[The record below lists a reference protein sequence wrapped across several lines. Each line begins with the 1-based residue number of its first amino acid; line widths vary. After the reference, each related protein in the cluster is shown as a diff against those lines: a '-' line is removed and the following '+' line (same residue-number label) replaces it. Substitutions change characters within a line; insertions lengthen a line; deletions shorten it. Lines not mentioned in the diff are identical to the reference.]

1 LRANHQLSAGVTSDE
16 ERGVVNKLGHP
27 DVEDLLGAYA
37 LDALDPDERDAVD
50 LHLRECPRC
59 RAEVA
64 DFRETAS
71 LLAYGGAEAPPGVW
85 EKIQASLEEAP
96 PRLELARVVPI
107 DQARAKRWQ
116 RLLVANAAVVLLIA
130 ALAVVALR
138 RDPSPSD
145 DGLRGD
151 FAAAIGHPD
160 AKNVH
165 LAAAGGEGS
174 VDLVL
179 LDGQAYLYRNSLP
192 ALREDETYQL
202 WGQQGETKVSLGVLG
217 AKPGQLVV
225 AADASYE
232 ALAITA
238 EKKPGVVSSSNP
250 AVVAG
255 LVPD

>member
-1 LRANHQLSAGVTSDE
+1 MTLR
-16 ERGVVNKLGHP
+16 HP
-27 DVEDLLGAYA
+27 EVEDLLGAYA

-107 DQARAKRWQ
+107 DQARKKRWQ
-116 RLLVANAAVVLLIA
+116 QLLVANAAAVLVIA
-130 ALAVVALR
+130 ALAAVALR
-138 RDPSPSD
+138 SGGGGDSPP
-145 DGLRGD
+145 GD
-151 FAAAIGHPD
+151 LAALVADAASHPD
-160 AKNVH
+160 ARSVR
-165 LAAAGGEGS
+165 LDAASGTGS
-174 VDLVL
+174 ADLVL
-179 LDGQAYLYRNSLP
+179 LDGKAYLVRNSLP
-192 ALREDETYQL
+192 PLDDDETYQL

-217 AKPGQLVV
+217 SKPGQLVV

-232 ALAITA
+232 AMAITA

-255 LVPD
+255 LVHD

>member
-1 LRANHQLSAGVTSDE
+1 MSALR
-16 ERGVVNKLGHP
+16 HP

-37 LDALDPDERDAVD
+37 LDALEPDEHDAVE
-50 LHLRECPRC
+50 LHLRDCPRC

-64 DFRETAS
+64 DFRETAA

-96 PRLELARVVPI
+96 PRLELARVIPI
-107 DQARAKRWQ
+107 DRSSRWRQ
-116 RLLVANAAVVLLIA
+116 VLVANAAVLLIVA
-130 ALAVVALR
+130 ALAVIAVR
-138 RDPSPSD
+138 RDSSD
-145 DGLRGD
+145 DGARSE
-151 FAAAIGHPD
+151 FAAALGHPD
-160 AKNVH
+160 ATPVH

-174 VDLVL
+174 ADLVL
-179 LDGQAYLYRNSLP
+179 LDGQAYLVRNSLP
-192 ALREDETYQL
+192 PLGADETYQL

-217 AKPGQLVV
+217 SKPGRLVL

-232 ALAITA
+232 AIAITA

-255 LVPD
+255 LVPVD

>member
-1 LRANHQLSAGVTSDE
+1 MSALR
-16 ERGVVNKLGHP
+16 HP

-37 LDALDPDERDAVD
+37 LDALEPDERDAVE
-50 LHLRECPRC
+50 LHLRDCPRC

-64 DFRETAS
+64 DFRETAA
-71 LLAYGGAEAPPGVW
+71 LLAFGGAEAPPGVW

-107 DQARAKRWQ
+107 DRSPRWRQ
-116 RLLVANAAVVLLIA
+116 VLVANAAVLLIVG
-130 ALAVVALR
+130 ALAVMALR
-138 RDPSPSD
+138 RDSSPSD
-145 DGLRGD
+145 DDTRSE
-151 FAAAIGHPD
+151 FAAAIVHPD
-160 AKNVH
+160 ATPVH

-179 LDGQAYLYRNSLP
+179 LEGQAYLVRHSLP
-192 ALREDETYQL
+192 PLSEGETYQL

-217 AKPGQLVV
+217 PKPGRLVL

-232 ALAITA
+232 AIAITA
-238 EKKPGVVSSSNP
+238 EKKPGVVASSNP

-255 LVPD
+255 LVPVD

>member
-1 LRANHQLSAGVTSDE
+1 MTTLR
-16 ERGVVNKLGHP
+16 HP

-37 LDALDPDERDAVD
+37 LDALDPDERDAVE

-64 DFRETAS
+64 EFRETAS

-107 DQARAKRWQ
+107 DHARKNRWQ
-116 RLLVANAAVVLLIA
+116 RILVANAAVILVIA

-138 RDPSPSD
+138 RDSSPS
-145 DGLRGD
+145 GEGSRSD

-160 AKNVH
+160 AKAVH

-174 VDLVL
+174 ADLVL
-179 LDGQAYLYRNSLP
+179 LEGQVYLVRNSLP
-192 ALREDETYQL
+192 PLADDETYQL

-217 AKPGQLVV
+217 SKPGRLVV

-232 ALAITA
+232 AMAITA
-238 EKKPGVVSSSNP
+238 EKKPGVVSSSNA

>member
-1 LRANHQLSAGVTSDE
+1 MSSLR
-16 ERGVVNKLGHP
+16 HP

-37 LDALDPDERDAVD
+37 LDALDEGERDAVE
-50 LHLRECPRC
+50 LHLRDCPRC

-64 DFRETAS
+64 DFRETAA

-107 DQARAKRWQ
+107 DRSRRW
-116 RLLVANAAVVLLIA
+116 REILVANAAVLLIIA
-130 ALAVVALR
+130 AVAVMAVR
-138 RDPSPSD
+138 RDSSAPD
-145 DGLRGD
+145 DGGVRGE
-151 FAAAIGHPD
+151 FASAIGHPD
-160 AKNVH
+160 AKAVH

-179 LDGQAYLYRNSLP
+179 LDGQAYLIRNSLP
-192 ALREDETYQL
+192 PLGADETYQL

-217 AKPGQLVV
+217 SKPGQLVV

-232 ALAITA
+232 AIAITA
-238 EKKPGVVSSSNP
+238 EKKPGVVSSTNP
-250 AVVAG
+250 AIVAG
-255 LVPD
+255 LVPAD

>member
-1 LRANHQLSAGVTSDE
+1 MSNVMR
-16 ERGVVNKLGHP
+16 HP
-27 DVEDLLGAYA
+27 DVEDFLGAYA
-37 LDALDPDERDAVD
+37 LDALEDDERDAVA
-50 LHLRECPRC
+50 LHLRDCPRC

-64 DFRETAS
+64 DFRETAA

-107 DQARAKRWQ
+107 TRSPRWRQ
-116 RLLVANAAVVLLIA
+116 VLVANAAVLLIIATLA
-130 ALAVVALR
+130 AVALR
-138 RDPSPSD
+138 RDSGTSGGP
-145 DGLRGD
+145 GND
-151 FAAAIGHPD
+151 FAAALVHPD
-160 AKNVH
+160 AKSVH
-165 LAAAGGEGS
+165 LAAAGGKGS
-174 VDLVL
+174 AELVL

-192 ALREDETYQL
+192 PLRDDETYQL

-217 AKPGQLVV
+217 SRPGQLVV

-232 ALAITA
+232 AIAITA